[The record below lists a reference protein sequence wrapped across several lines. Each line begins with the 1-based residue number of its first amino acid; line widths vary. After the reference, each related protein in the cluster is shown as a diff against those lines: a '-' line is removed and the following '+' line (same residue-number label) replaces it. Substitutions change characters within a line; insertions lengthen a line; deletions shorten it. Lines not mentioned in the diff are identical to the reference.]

1 MAHLLLHHRCHH
13 CFLLDLDLRVCSG
26 SCRWVIWHLIARTI
40 NVPHSLLA
48 ALQLAASLW
57 CATRGCGLALP
68 RFITMQHDQECSVTF
83 HISLHRTQIGGLRP
97 AALLCGRGT
106 SRGGVYVAARMYI
119 ESGTA
124 IDRGKVCAVSVP
136 YR

>member
-68 RFITMQHDQECSVTF
+68 RFITMQHDQEAPLAKHVKDA
-83 HISLHRTQIGGLRP
+83 LRKVVQ
-97 AALLCGRGT
+97 GRQS
-106 SRGGVYVAARMYI
+106 SRQKRWRPLYSERAH
-119 ESGTA
+119 
-124 IDRGKVCAVSVP
+124 
-136 YR
+136 